1 MIEKRAAAPRRNLGP
16 VDDTAAD
23 RPSPDTAPH
32 RTALP
37 LFPLDTALLP
47 GAHLPLHIVEPRYRQ
62 LMVDLMNAAEADREF
77 GIVTSKAPIGS
88 EITSDEQMHRI
99 GCSARL
105 RELRRLPEGE
115 FDIVT
120 TGNRRFRLLQIDDE
134 AAPYLI
140 GTVEWIH
147 DEPVRGQAANA
158 AALLSD
164 LARDAHRRYCD
175 FAWDTDWTAPPMDTT
190 LGTLAYALAA
200 DCLLPHDDRQRLL
213 AETHPVR
220 RLKMTREVL
229 SREAGLL
236 AQLNAIPAPLSG
248 LLDVQDQA
256 NSN

>member
-1 MIEKRAAAPRRNLGP
+1 MIKERVSALRRSLGP

-23 RPSPDTAPH
+23 RPSPDIAPQ
-32 RTALP
+32 RSVLP

-62 LMVDLMNAAEADREF
+62 LMVDLMNASEDDREF

-88 EITSDEQMHRI
+88 EITSAEQAHRI

-105 RELRRLPEGE
+105 REVQRLSGGE

-120 TGNRRFRLLQIDDE
+120 TGHRPFRLLHIDHK

-147 DEPVRGQAANA
+147 DDPVRGQAANVA
-158 AALLSD
+158 AILSD

-175 FAWDTDWTAPPMDTT
+175 FAWDTDWTPPPAETE
-190 LGTLAYALAA
+190 LGILAYALAA

-220 RLKMTREVL
+220 RLQMARKVL
-229 SREAGLL
+229 SRETGLL
-236 AQLNAIPAPLSG
+236 AQLNAVPAPLSG

-256 NSN
+256 NLN